1 MWKRIAIVA
10 LLACSLLAVEARAET
25 ELIGGV
31 AAGKAIGGPSFDQTF
46 FAATA
51 GARIKTFE
59 YAKIYTVAR
68 LNGTDGEVSEWGGKV
83 ILAGQFQS
91 IRWLHVLI
99 DAGILDNG
107 FLAANGDKQ
116 IAPSVGGGI
125 AATVAPA
132 VTIVL
137 YGEAIKRGASE
148 WDKVVWIAP
157 TWHVKIL

>member
-1 MWKRIAIVA
+1 MFKRIAIAV
-10 LLACSLLAVEARAET
+10 LAVAFIAVSAHAET

-31 AAGKAIGGPSFDQTF
+31 AAGKCIGGPSWNQTF

-59 YAKIYTVAR
+59 YAKVYTVAR
-68 LNGTDGEVSEWGGKV
+68 LNGTDGEDSEWGGKV

-91 IRWLHVLI
+91 IPWLHVLL

-107 FLAANGDKQ
+107 FISSEGEKQ
-116 IAPSVGGGI
+116 IAPSVGGGV

-132 VTIVL
+132 VTVVL
-137 YGEAIKRGASE
+137 YGEAIKRGAGE
-148 WDKVVWIAP
+148 WDKVVWLAP
-157 TWHVKIL
+157 TWHVKL